1 MGLLGMSEYDKPA
14 VIDADV
20 VKNLGPLV
28 ALVGTWE
35 GIAGIDLAPSPKGP
49 VQTPFRERRTYE
61 PFGPVINGSQ
71 VLYGLR
77 YASVMW
83 PDQSIDPF
91 HEETGYWLWDPK
103 AEQVMCC
110 FVVPR
115 GVVVNAGATV
125 APDAKKYTLAADVGS
140 SVYGVMSNPFLDA
153 VYRTVRFEMT
163 VTYNDDGSFTYQQNT
178 QLQMQHSP
186 VPFDHTDSNTL
197 KKVL

>member
-1 MGLLGMSEYDKPA
+1 MSEYDKPA
-14 VIDADV
+14 SIDMNV
-20 VKNLGPLV
+20 VANLGPL
-28 ALVGTWE
+28 AKLAGNWE
-35 GIAGIDLAPSPKGP
+35 GAAGIDLAPSPKGP
-49 VQTPFRERRTYE
+49 VETPFRERRNFE

-77 YASVMW
+77 YSSVMW

-103 AEQVMCC
+103 TRQVLCC

-125 APDAKKYTLAADVGS
+125 APDAERYTLVAEVGS
-140 SVYGVMSNPFLDA
+140 QVCGVMSSPFLDE

-163 VTYNDDGSFTYQQNT
+163 VIYNDDGSFTYEQNT
-178 QLQMQHSP
+178 QLLMRHSS

-197 KKVL
+197 HKIAS